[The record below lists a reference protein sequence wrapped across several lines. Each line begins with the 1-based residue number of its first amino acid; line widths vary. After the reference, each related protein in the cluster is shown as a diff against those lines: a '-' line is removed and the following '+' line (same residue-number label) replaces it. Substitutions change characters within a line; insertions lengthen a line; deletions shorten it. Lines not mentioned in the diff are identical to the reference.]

1 MFNNVAS
8 KLKFFSKVLA
18 WLGIIIGIT
27 MIIIG
32 FSQLEFLGWTLI
44 IQGFIIGLFLYVMAL
59 MIYAFAGLVEDVA
72 EIRMNS
78 IKKE

>member
-1 MFNNVAS
+1 MFHNIAS

-18 WLGIIIGIT
+18 WLGIIIGII

-44 IQGFIIGLFLYVMAL
+44 IQGLIIGLFLYVIAL
-59 MIYAFAGLVEDVA
+59 TIYAFAGLVENVA
-72 EIRMNS
+72 EIRVNS